1 MKRRIPRQVL
11 SFLVLAACVALDQF
25 TKQIATETLKG
36 RPDISLLGGV
46 LRIVYAENPGAF
58 LGLGGSLGEAARF
71 WGLVV
76 GVGVVLV
83 AALVYLIKQ
92 GGTLPLPHV
101 WGIGLLI
108 AGGGSNW
115 FDRLTNDGRVV
126 DFLILGVG
134 PLRTGVFNVADLA
147 IVAGVILMVL
157 TPKPKDPK
165 AVAASKA

>member
-1 MKRRIPRQVL
+1 M
-11 SFLVLAACVALDQF
+11 SFLVLVACVALDQF
-25 TKQIATETLKG
+25 TKQIAVETLKG

-83 AALVYLIKQ
+83 AAIVYLIRQ
-92 GGTLPLPHV
+92 GGTLPLAHV

-115 FDRLTNDGRVV
+115 YDRLTNDGRVV

-134 PLRTGVFNVADLA
+134 PVRTGVFNVADIA

-157 TPKPKDPK
+157 APKPKDPR